1 MTKVKHYSQEFKDQV
16 LKDAEEVK
24 NIVVI
29 AKKYGLPHSTVHTW
43 LRKKEKKIDYSKPA
57 KCATEALIQ
66 ENKKLK
72 KITFD
77 QETKIKILED
87 LLKKTYQVWE
97 TN

>member
-1 MTKVKHYSQEFKDQV
+1 MKGKRYSQDFRDQI
-16 LKDAEEVK
+16 LKDVEEVK
-24 NIVVI
+24 NVVVV

-43 LRKKEKKIDYSKPA
+43 LRKRDKKIDFTRPA
-57 KCATEALIQ
+57 KNETDALML

-72 KITFD
+72 KITLD